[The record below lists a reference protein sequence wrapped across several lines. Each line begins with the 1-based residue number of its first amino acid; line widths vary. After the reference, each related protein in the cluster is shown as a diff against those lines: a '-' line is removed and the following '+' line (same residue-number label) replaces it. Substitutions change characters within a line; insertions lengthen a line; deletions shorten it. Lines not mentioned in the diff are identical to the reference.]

1 MKDLTNFLEVNIEN
15 LDLIDRLYNLK
26 ILIKPKLE
34 KIIEENLLSTWYTI
48 QGDTTQYSFTG
59 TTGTINLDAW
69 DTVLEG
75 EINITFY
82 AQDSVGNIGIETV
95 TVIKRIPSPP
105 SIPGYNMYLLLAI
118 FFIALI
124 ITLRGK
130 HLNSAI
136 KN

>member
-105 SIPGYNMYLLLAI
+105 YLLLAI